1 MEDARLRHFEKLLYK
16 ERARLLNRLDAMNEA
31 DLRQSFKDFTGELS
45 SYDNHPADEGS
56 LVFEREKDLGLA
68 EGAREAVR
76 RIDEALERMRSGT
89 YGVCE
94 LCRRPIDEE
103 RLEII
108 PYADRCKD
116 CQEEEDAIEDR
127 FPRPVE
133 EKVIGPPF
141 GDHFADETS
150 PGVDGE
156 DVWQTLA
163 GFGSSDGPQDAPWE
177 GEYGEAVMD
186 MEGPSARIDE
196 VEPRLEDKAEMEA
209 EDEAVAQERVEVRM
223 KRLEKG
229 GRPGRR
235 GSG

>member
-1 MEDARLRHFEKLLYK
+1 MEDVKLRHFEGLLHK
-16 ERARLLNRLDAMNEA
+16 ERERLLERLDTMNKA
-31 DLRQSFKDFTGELS
+31 DLRQSFKEFTGELS

-76 RIDEALERMRSGT
+76 RIDEALDRIKSGT
-89 YGVCE
+89 YGTCEVCG
-94 LCRRPIDEE
+94 RPIDEE
-103 RLEII
+103 RLETI

-127 FPRPVE
+127 FPRPIE

-163 GFGSSDGPQDAPWE
+163 GFGSSDGPADAPWE

-186 MEGPSARIDE
+186 MEGPPARIDE
-196 VEPRLEDKAEMEA
+196 VEPRLEDKAKVESEQEA
-209 EDEAVAQERVEVRM
+209 AEQERVKARIKEI
-223 KRLEKG
+223 EKG
-229 GRPGRR
+229 PRPKRR
-235 GSG
+235 RSR